1 MAIQPLG
8 ERVLIKQKDAEEK
21 TASGIVLTTQSQ
33 EKPQIAEVI
42 AVGTSDEINVK
53 VGDKV
58 IFPKY
63 AGTEIKYEG
72 EDFIIIEDE
81 KLLAVVK

>member
-1 MAIQPLG
+1 MGIQPLG
-8 ERVLIKQKDAEEK
+8 ARVLIKQENAEEK

-33 EKPQIAEVI
+33 EKPQVATVI
-42 AVGTSDEINVK
+42 AIGNSDEINVK

-63 AGTEIKYEG
+63 SGTEIKHDG
-72 EDFIIIEDE
+72 EDYIIIDDE
-81 KLLAVVK
+81 KLLAVIK